1 MIPYKDLAAHVF
13 HFHALSGQFVT
24 NLAGSDVS
32 IAATT
37 IATQSR
43 DIPLGTIETSEQ
55 DNLLRFTDQRQIF
68 AKPKNLIIIA
78 GKKSGKLRLDDIGKG
93 EDIFEHNE

>member
-1 MIPYKDLAAHVF
+1 MIPYKDLAWRVF
-13 HFHALSGQFVT
+13 DFHTLSGQFVT

-43 DIPLGTIETSEQ
+43 DIHLGTIETSEQ
-55 DNLLRFTDQRQIF
+55 DILLRFTDQRQTF

-78 GKKSGKLRLDDIGKG
+78 GKKCGKLRLDDIGNV
-93 EDIFEHNE
+93 EDLFEHNE